1 MSNLSSAGSVGRRVE
16 CVTSDKSQ
24 GVRQKPRL
32 VLITVTLTFVCLIT
46 SIASTIATARTG
58 VVPLHIDLP
67 HGYLPGSP
75 LPLLPRDAECSQISS
90 FYVSCHVQLIGEE
103 VYLTYELGT
112 KMVVHTA
119 IRVREYTAGDLIV
132 AWGIPTGIT
141 QSGSLTYLNWG
152 NRSASVYTSSFGPG
166 SRVKSIIYSFAQQ
179 QALPWRGFTNIR
191 D

>member
-1 MSNLSSAGSVGRRVE
+1 MAN
-16 CVTSDKSQ
+16 
-24 GVRQKPRL
+24 
-32 VLITVTLTFVCLIT
+32 TVILAFVCLTALIT
-46 SIASTIATARTG
+46 SIITATSIGA
-58 VVPLHIDLP
+58 VPLHIDLP
-67 HGYLPGSP
+67 QDYLPGSP

-119 IRVREYTAGDLIV
+119 IRVREYAAGDLIV
-132 AWGIPTGIT
+132 AWGIPTGIS

-152 NRSASVYTSSFGPG
+152 NRSISVYTSSFYPG
-166 SRVKSIIYSFAQQ
+166 SRVKFIIYSFAQQ
-179 QALPWRGFTNIR
+179 QALPWRGFTSIR